1 MLNSSID
8 YAFLTSAGGWR
19 VTGSR
24 VSLDSVVHSYW
35 EGLSPE
41 AIVAEFPSLT
51 AEQVYGAIAFY
62 LRNRAEI
69 DRYLEEQ
76 EARWQAL
83 KEQSESENAALLA
96 RLRAVRDSRK
106 SAG

>member
-1 MLNSSID
+1 MLKPPTD
-8 YAFLTSAGGWR
+8 YAFLTPAGGWR

-24 VSLDSVVHSYW
+24 VSLDSVVHAYW

-41 AIVAEFPSLT
+41 AIVAEFSSLS

-62 LRNRAEI
+62 LRNREEI
-69 DRYLEEQ
+69 DRYLDEQ
-76 EARWQAL
+76 EACWEAL
-83 KEQSESENAALLA
+83 KQRSESENAPMLE
-96 RLRAVRDSRK
+96 RLRAIRDSRA